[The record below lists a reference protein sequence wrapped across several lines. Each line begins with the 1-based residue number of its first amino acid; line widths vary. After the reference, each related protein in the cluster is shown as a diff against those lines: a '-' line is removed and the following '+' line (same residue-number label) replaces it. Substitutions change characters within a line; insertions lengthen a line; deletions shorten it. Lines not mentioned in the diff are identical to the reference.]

1 MSIKRNTGSIIGGAI
16 LIVFGGLALLGQL
29 FRHFDF
35 WGTFWPFIVVS
46 FGLMFFVG
54 MFLGGKSTAG
64 LAIPGAI
71 ITVIGLQMFLQNLTG
86 YWETWSYGWTV
97 ILFSVGLGIFIMG
110 AYNGNTNTR
119 SSGVRV
125 MKIGAILFVI
135 FGAFFE
141 LIFSAGGLRQLF
153 FPAALVVLGVY
164 LILSRS
170 GLLSRRSKETLD
182 QPQTPTPPQVPP
194 TS

>member
-1 MSIKRNTGSIIGGAI
+1 M
-16 LIVFGGLALLGQL
+16 V
-29 FRHFDF
+29 
-35 WGTFWPFIVVS
+35 
-46 FGLMFFVG
+46 
-54 MFLGGKSTAG
+54 
-64 LAIPGAI
+64 
-71 ITVIGLQMFLQNLTG
+71 LQNLTG

-110 AYNGNTNTR
+110 AYNGNTSTR

>member
-1 MSIKRNTGSIIGGAI
+1 MSIKRNQGSIVGGAI
-16 LIVFGGLALLGQL
+16 LIVFGAFALLGQL

-35 WGTFWPFIVVS
+35 WGTFWPFIVIS
-46 FGLMFFVG
+46 FGLMFFIG

-71 ITVIGLQMFLQNLTG
+71 ISVIGLQMFLQNLTG
-86 YWETWSYGWTV
+86 YWETWSYSWTV

-110 AYNGNTNTR
+110 AYNGNPQTR
-119 SSGVRV
+119 SSGVKV
-125 MKIGAILFVI
+125 MRIGAILFVI

-141 LIFSAGGLRQLF
+141 LIFAAGGLRQLF
-153 FPAALVVLGVY
+153 FPAALIVLGLY

-170 GLLSRRSKETLD
+170 GLLARRSKETWD
-182 QPQTPTPPQVPP
+182 QPQNPPQAPP
-194 TS
+194 QP

>member
-1 MSIKRNTGSIIGGAI
+1 MSTKRNKGSIVGGAI
-16 LIVFGGLALLGQL
+16 LIVFGVLALLGQL

-35 WGTFWPFIVVS
+35 WGTFWPFIIVS

-71 ITVIGLQMFLQNLTG
+71 ISVIGLQMFLQNLTG

-110 AYNGNTNTR
+110 AYNGSAQTR
-119 SSGVRV
+119 ASGVNV

-141 LIFSAGGLRQLF
+141 LLFAAGGLRQLF
-153 FPAALVVLGVY
+153 FPAALILLGLY
-164 LILSRS
+164 LILTRA
-170 GLLSRRSKETLD
+170 GVLPRRSKETLD
-182 QPQTPTPPQVPP
+182 QPQNPPQL
-194 TS
+194 